1 MAEITL
7 KQSSNKNNV
16 VPFVINL
23 ENDENGET
31 ITHRYEI
38 VRLGNKAAMQV
49 SLLMAEFARD
59 KSRDQ
64 LLGSSMMGEILKR
77 TTPVHEK
84 NDDGVV
90 TKVTPEILDVFDN
103 LEDDGFKQL
112 IEALV
117 TAAKSSSVSE

>member
-7 KQSSNKNNV
+7 KQSSKKNNV

-23 ENDENGET
+23 EDDETGNT

-38 VRLGNKAAMQV
+38 IRLGNKAAMQV

-77 TTPVHEK
+77 TTPVHEEK
-84 NDDGVV
+84 DGVV
-90 TKVTPEILDVFDN
+90 TKVTPDILDVFDN

>member
-7 KQSSNKNNV
+7 KQSSKKNNV

-23 ENDENGET
+23 EDDETGNT

-77 TTPVHEK
+77 TTPVHEEK
-84 NDDGVV
+84 DGVV
-90 TKVTPEILDVFDN
+90 TKVTPDILDVFDN

>member
-7 KQSSNKNNV
+7 KQSSKKNNV
-16 VPFVINL
+16 IPFVINL
-23 ENDENGET
+23 EDDETGNT

-38 VRLGNKAAMQV
+38 IRLGNKAAMQV

-77 TTPVHEK
+77 TTPVHEEK
-84 NDDGVV
+84 DGVV
-90 TKVTPEILDVFDN
+90 TKVTPDILDVFDN

>member
-1 MAEITL
+1 
-7 KQSSNKNNV
+7 
-16 VPFVINL
+16 
-23 ENDENGET
+23 
-31 ITHRYEI
+31 
-38 VRLGNKAAMQV
+38 MQV

-77 TTPVHEK
+77 TTPVHEEK
-84 NDDGVV
+84 DGVV
-90 TKVTPEILDVFDN
+90 TKVTPDILDVFDN

>member
-7 KQSSNKNNV
+7 KQSSKKNNV

-23 ENDENGET
+23 EDDETGNT

-84 NDDGVV
+84 DESGAV
-90 TKVTPEILDVFDN
+90 TKVTPDILDVFDN